1 MKQMKWFKRALSS
14 IMTVL
19 MLISAVGMPISA
31 FAAESLQENDLT
43 VDVAA
48 LPLLEEVADQ
58 LDEGERVS
66 AEAYEMQQRPL
77 MVRVS
82 PPSLP
87 APIRVSITQSLI
99 VVIRPTSSVARSP
112 LWNPLPQRQR
122 ISLETLLR
130 YWQNLSRTRTK
141 MKILSAPVLGTPF
154 LTRT

>member
-43 VDVAA
+43 VDVTA

-66 AEAYEMQQRPL
+66 AEAYEMQVGTETNL
-77 MVRVS
+77 NTDFTNINFDS
-82 PPSLP
+82 KG
-87 APIRVSITQSLI
+87 TQSACRLCL
-99 VVIRPTSSVARSP
+99 VR
-112 LWNPLPQRQR
+112 
-122 ISLETLLR
+122 
-130 YWQNLSRTRTK
+130 
-141 MKILSAPVLGTPF
+141 
-154 LTRT
+154 